1 MRVGT
6 SFSNLLCHATA
17 EQVRL
22 LDDDNGTGAWELMQ
36 ELVEK
41 LAIDVDDVQEDG
53 DSAVPV
59 VRSIASELVC
69 LLLSSADNF
78 DQWGCPGFDIWC
90 SWDMMQL

>member
-1 MRVGT
+1 LELT
-6 SFSNLLCHATA
+6 LNTPLTNELLEEVHATA

-41 LAIDVDDVQEDG
+41 LAIDVDDVQEDQEDG

-59 VRSIASELVC
+59 VCSIASELVC
-69 LLLSSADNF
+69 LLLSSSDNF
-78 DQWGCPGFDIWC
+78 DQWGVPQF
-90 SWDMMQL
+90 